1 MCRIGAPGR
10 GIRRAPMPFAR
21 ALAVAAALLAA
32 AACAP
37 AAGARA
43 LPRVVIEVP
52 GAIPDRAKLAG
63 RMSVRDGRRVDYR
76 GRIGI
81 ERRGQSSQMFPKR
94 SWALETR
101 AARGGD
107 RDVALLGLPA
117 DDDWVLYAP
126 YNDKSL
132 MRNVVAYETAR
143 GVGRYASRTRFV
155 EVTLNGRYHGVYVLM
170 ERLELAD
177 RRVAL
182 DPPAT
187 LLEWTFDYQARRK
200 GTFFRLPVTR
210 RPLLYE
216 DPERADLPRG
226 RRAAVQRS
234 LGAAERA
241 LYGRRFRDPARG
253 WRAHL
258 DEAAAIDFALL
269 NELFKNE
276 DAFHAST
283 YLARGRAG
291 RWQLGPVWDF
301 DISMGNSDYGPS
313 SVLAGS
319 MLDRRSWAGRLYRD
333 PALVDAIAHRWRA
346 LRAAGLRRQ
355 ILRSVDR
362 HAARL
367 TRTGAAARNFRRW
380 PVLGTR
386 VWPNPPAA
394 TQRTSYAAEVGALRS
409 WLTRRIAWMDA
420 HVHELRPG
428 R

>member
-1 MCRIGAPGR
+1 VPHRPAFAGYPG
-10 GIRRAPMPFAR
+10 GMSPAR
-21 ALAVAAALLAA
+21 VLAVPLALLAL

-37 AAGARA
+37 AAAARA
-43 LPRVVIEVP
+43 LPRVSIAVP
-52 GAIPDRAKLAG
+52 RAIPDDAKVAA
-63 RMSVRDGRRVDYR
+63 RMTVRDGRRVDYD

-94 SWALETR
+94 SWAVETR
-101 AARGGD
+101 TARGGN
-107 RDVALLGLPA
+107 RSVTLLGLPEEN
-117 DDDWVLYAP
+117 DWVLYAP

-143 GVGRYASRTRFV
+143 SIGRYASRTRFV
-155 EVTLNGRYHGVYVLM
+155 EVRLNGRYHGVYVLM
-170 ERLELAD
+170 ERLKLDD

-182 DPPAT
+182 DAPAT

-216 DPERADLPRG
+216 DPGRGELSRA

-253 WRAHL
+253 WRAHI
-258 DEAAAIDFALL
+258 DEAAAIDFVLI

-283 YLARGRAG
+283 FLARGGGG
-291 RWQLGPVWDF
+291 RWVLGPVWDF

-313 SVLAGS
+313 RFQTGS
-319 MLDRRSWAGRLYRD
+319 MLARRDWAERLYRD
-333 PALVDAIAHRWRA
+333 RAFVAALAARWRD
-346 LRAAGLRRQ
+346 LRARGLARDLRR
-355 ILRSVDR
+355 RVDG
-362 HAARL
+362 HARAL
-367 TRTGAAARNFRRW
+367 AAGGAAGRNFRRW
-380 PVLGTR
+380 PVLGRR

-394 TQRTSYAAEVGALRS
+394 RSRT
-409 WLTRRIAWMDA
+409 T
-420 HVHELRPG
+420 
-428 R
+428 